1 MQARER
7 GIRFFDGKEVALS
20 KRRLRKIVAKYGGKK
35 QEGRRVGKGESEKR
49 KQREKKRVTALKRK
63 PEKKPVKKPEKK
75 TVGKRE
81 RKHSARKLVVLGT
94 LAGGGALAA
103 RAYLEEPGPGS
114 GTVTLRDEQPGSL
127 AAMLGKL
134 LEDLLRD
141 PQKKALADRL
151 RLSVAIQDIDHP
163 ELAATVS
170 FQGSDVTVSNGVAAG
185 SDVYIGTELAL
196 LLSLSGAGKGLQ
208 VVRWLQSEEGQRVIK
223 ALRSGRF
230 KIRGLAGKP
239 VQMILFQKFLT
250 PVG

>member
-1 MQARER
+1 M
-7 GIRFFDGKEVALS
+7 S
-20 KRRLRKIVAKYGGKK
+20 KRRLRKIIAKYRGGKK
-35 QEGRRVGKGESEKR
+35 GEDKQGR
-49 KQREKKRVTALKRK
+49 QREKEQVTALTRK
-63 PEKKPVKKPEKK
+63 H
-75 TVGKRE
+75 E
-81 RKHSARKLVVLGT
+81 RKHSARKLVVLGS

-103 RAYLEEPGPGS
+103 RAYLKGPGPGN
-114 GTVTLRDEQPGSL
+114 GTVTLRDDQPGPL

-170 FQGSDVTVSNGVAAG
+170 FQGSNVTVSNGVAAG

-208 VVRWLQSEEGQRVIK
+208 VVRWLQSEGGQKVVN
-223 ALRSGRF
+223 ALRNGRF
-230 KIRGLAGKP
+230 KIRGLVGKP